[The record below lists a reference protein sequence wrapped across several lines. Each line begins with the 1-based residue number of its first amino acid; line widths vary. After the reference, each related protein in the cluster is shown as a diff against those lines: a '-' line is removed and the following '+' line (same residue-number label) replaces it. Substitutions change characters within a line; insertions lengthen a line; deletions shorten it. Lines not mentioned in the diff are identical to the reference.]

1 MVKTRRALVPWIP
14 GFVCVLLLSFL
25 ISFPGRAQVAGASLT
40 GNIIDTQGAAIPS
53 AKITATNVA
62 THVSTSTTA
71 NGVGA
76 YTITNLVP
84 GDYTVT
90 ASAPGFSQTQATVT
104 LTVGATQL
112 MNLTL
117 KVGQVV
123 QVVRVGSAAPQVN
136 LTSPT
141 ISATV
146 NQHSIV
152 ELPLNGRDWAALAA
166 LQPGVASVRTQEVVT
181 QPGGDLRGLGTQ
193 MTIGGNRPT
202 QNVYRLN
209 GIIINDYSNAAPG
222 NVLGAN
228 VGVDAIQEFSVLTTN
243 YSAQYGY
250 TSGGVI
256 NAVTKS
262 GTNQF
267 HGDVYEFLR
276 NSKLDAADFFENAN
290 GLGKG
295 LFIRNQFG
303 FSAGGPLLKN
313 KLFLFG
319 NYEGL
324 RQSKSVPTIAH
335 VLTAD
340 ARLGILQDSKGNQ
353 LPPLVGACPYANS
366 TNLAPGQAAICVDN
380 TEAAFIKALMKLPT
394 PGLPLVG
401 PNVGKFSFDGK
412 QTVTDNYET
421 IRGDYTISS
430 NDHLDGAWYQDHSTW
445 GKPDAMDNVITGYT
459 VPHNAYSLEESHVF
473 SPALVNTIR
482 LGYSVSNL
490 GSPSL
495 QALTPGATDKSF
507 GIVQGLNAPGTAS
520 LAGSVG
526 TAGLTNFGG
535 FATSGGFFEWTGLIQ
550 FYDDAVRTIGNHNLM
565 FGFMYLHDYHNFFDG
580 AGNGSV
586 SYSSF
591 TNMLQNI
598 PGHVRMPSVPPV
610 VTPGNIIHHFRDNV
624 YAGYLVDEW
633 RFRRNLSFNLGLR
646 YELATIPTETN
657 PRFAPLPTIWTNPSS
672 CVSVTDCSF
681 RTNVFLSNPTSK
693 DFMPRVGF
701 SWDPFGTGKTA
712 VRGGFGMFDVLPL
725 PFMIGLNSLQ
735 TAPGGTEIDLNNPGQ
750 GTFPSG
756 LLPLVTTAGTSPTKR
771 WSFVDPNP
779 RLNYMM
785 QWNVNVQRQITEDLS
800 LTVAYA
806 GSRGI
811 HNPFQTDEL
820 NTVMPYK
827 TSAGWLFP
835 NPIGSGCLPGTQL
848 PTGGLDCT
856 QTDLALG
863 LPASFND
870 NPTKIVPGLLIN
882 PYTALIQST
891 IWQGQSWYRSLEV
904 NVVKKMSHG
913 LQLQSAFTWQQSLDT
928 SSGSFAGDNYAADV
942 TPTLPWWDLSLTKGP
957 SDFNVGRNLVINAL
971 WTIPVSSSLS
981 GPLSWVA
988 KGWQVG
994 GIVDLSD
1001 GVPLWPLDGIEGDP
1015 MGQLNGEPLAI
1026 PMLAAGCTPGN
1037 VINPGSVN
1045 YLKPTCFQNQTAP
1058 SQAFYNAAPPYGCDP
1073 AFAYPTCMN
1082 LLGTGP
1088 RTLKRNSIVGPGMF
1102 DMDFSAVKD
1111 FPINKISETFHAQ
1124 FRAEFFNVLNHTN
1137 LAPPVN
1143 NLEAI
1148 DASGAPVPGFG
1159 EITGTQ
1165 VPSREI
1171 QFALKLIW

>member
-1 MVKTRRALVPWIP
+1 MEKTRRALVPCIF
-14 GFVCVLLLSFL
+14 GFLGVFL
-25 ISFPGRAQVAGASLT
+25 FSLVISFPVRAQVAGATLT
-40 GNIIDTQGAAIPS
+40 GTIVDTQGSVIPN
-53 AKITATNVA
+53 AKITAVNVA
-62 THVSTSTTA
+62 THVTTTTST

-90 ASAPGFSQTQATVT
+90 ASASGFSQTQANVT

-117 KVGQVV
+117 KVGKIV
-123 QVVRVGSAAPQVN
+123 QVVRVGSAAPQVD
-136 LTSPT
+136 LTSAT
-141 ISATV
+141 ISDTV
-146 NQHSIV
+146 NQRSIV
-152 ELPLNGRDWAALAA
+152 QLPLNGRDWASLAS
-166 LQPGVASVRTQEVVT
+166 LQPGVSTVRTQEVVT

-209 GIIINDYSNAAPG
+209 GIIINDYSNSAPG

-243 YSAQYGY
+243 YSAQYGD

-267 HGDVYEFLR
+267 HGNVYEFMR
-276 NSKLDAADFFENAN
+276 NSALDAADFFENAN

-303 FSAGGPLLKN
+303 VSAGGPILRN
-313 KLFLFG
+313 KLFIFG

-324 RQSKSVPTIAH
+324 RQSKSVPSIAH
-335 VLTAD
+335 VLTPQ
-340 ARLGILQDSKGNQ
+340 ARMGILQDSNGNQ
-353 LPPLVGACPYANS
+353 LPALTGPCPYANM

-380 TEAAFIKALMKLPT
+380 TEAAYIKALMRLPT

-401 PNVGKFSFDGK
+401 PNVGEYSFDGK
-412 QTVTDNYET
+412 QTVTDNYYT
-421 IRGDYTISS
+421 LRGDWTIS
-430 NDHLDGAWYQDHSTW
+430 NTDHLDAAWYQDHSTW
-445 GKPDAMDNVITGYT
+445 AKPDRMNNYLSGYK
-459 VPHNAYSLEESHVF
+459 VPHQAYSLEESHVF
-473 SPALVNTIR
+473 SPAFVNTIR

-490 GSPSL
+490 GSPAIA
-495 QALTPGATDKSF
+495 ALVPGATDSSF
-507 GIVQGLNAPGTAS
+507 GIVKGLNAPGTAS

-535 FATSGGFFEWTGLIQ
+535 FSTNSGFFEWSGLIQ
-550 FYDDAVRTIGNHNLM
+550 VYDDAVRSVGNHDLK
-565 FGFMYLHDYHNFFDG
+565 FGFMYLHDYHNFYDG
-580 AGNGSV
+580 AGTGSV

-591 TNMLQNI
+591 INMLENI

-624 YAGYLVDEW
+624 YAGYLVDDW
-633 RFRRNLSFNLGLR
+633 RVRRNLSLNLGVR
-646 YELATIPTETN
+646 YEMATIPVETV
-657 PRFAPLPTIWTNPSS
+657 PQFIPLPTIWTNPSS
-672 CVSVTDCSF
+672 CVSVSNCPGF
-681 RTNVFLSNPTSK
+681 RKQVFLSNPTTK
-693 DFMPRVGF
+693 DFMPRLGF
-701 SWDPFGTGKTA
+701 SWDPFGSGKTA
-712 VRGGFGMFDVLPL
+712 VRGGFGIFDVLPL

-756 LLPLVTTAGTSPTKR
+756 LLPVAQASGPTANAR
-771 WSFVDPNP
+771 WNFVDSHP

-785 QWNVNVQRQITEDLS
+785 QWNLNVQRQITQDLS
-800 LTVAYA
+800 ITVAYA
-806 GSRGI
+806 GSKGV

-835 NPIGSGCLPGTQL
+835 NPIGSGCLPA
-848 PTGGLDCT
+848 PPDCS
-856 QTDLALG
+856 QTDAALN
-863 LPASFND
+863 LPAGFNA

-891 IWQGQSWYRSLEV
+891 IWQGQSWYRSLQF

-913 LQLQSAFTWQQSLDT
+913 LQIQSAFTWQRSMDT

-942 TPTLPWWDLSLTKGP
+942 TPTIPWWDLSLTKGH
-957 SDFNVGRNLVINAL
+957 SDFNVGRNLVINTL
-971 WTIPVSSSLS
+971 WTIPVRSSLS
-981 GPLSWVA
+981 GPLAWVA

-994 GIVDLSD
+994 GIVNLSD
-1001 GVPLWPLDGIEGDP
+1001 GVPLWPLNGLEGDP

-1037 VINPGSVN
+1037 VTNPGSVN
-1045 YLKPTCFQNQTAP
+1045 YFKPGCFQNQTAP
-1058 SQAFYNAAPPYGCDP
+1058 SLSYYNAAPPYGCDHS
-1073 AFAYPTCMN
+1073 FAYPVCIN

-1111 FPINKISETFHAQ
+1111 FPINKISESFHAQ

-1137 LAPPVN
+1137 FAPPVN

-1148 DASGAPVPGFG
+1148 DAKGNPVAGFG